1 MADNKTKIFEYL
13 NHNISCTR
21 DVLIDNLIK
30 EFGVT
35 KSTAVTYYYSWKKE
49 FMKPAVVTP
58 EIENTIDMV
67 NRNKE
72 LKLVR
77 AIYKGKFGTYTIDS
91 KGLIYKG
98 EEFNNKDDIKKYK
111 QTKLEELNNEI
122 QELEAALKLIP

>member
-13 NHNISCTR
+13 NNNISCTR
-21 DVLIDNLIK
+21 EVLIDNLIK

-35 KSTAVTYYYSWKKE
+35 NSTAVTYYYSWKKE

-58 EIENTIDMV
+58 EIEKTINDMV
-67 NRNKE
+67 NDKK

-77 AIYKGKFGTYTIDS
+77 AIYEGKFGTYTIDS
-91 KGLIYKG
+91 NGLIYKG
-98 EEFNNKDDIKKYK
+98 EEFSNKDNLKRYK
-111 QTKLEELNNEI
+111 QTKLEELNKEI